1 MRTGGVGDGRQRG
14 VVAHGDST
22 CSGLGGRGWLQ
33 WGCGGVES
41 GVKGQVKE
49 GSPVGSEQ
57 VGARPSPQRDQGP
70 GGDAQD
76 QEGGIMVERRCQGD

>member
-1 MRTGGVGDGRQRG
+1 MGVR
-14 VVAHGDST
+14 
-22 CSGLGGRGWLQ
+22 W
-33 WGCGGVES
+33 S
-41 GVKGQVKE
+41 GVWGEGRVKE

-76 QEGGIMVERRCQGD
+76 QEGGIVVERRCQGD